1 MYNISFPV
9 LCDSCS
15 KTIYGLV
22 KYCPYCGIA
31 SKLYPETK
39 KTVAAKLEIYDK
51 SGGNAGKE
59 KKRAFFL
66 DNVEDSAAKQNQ
78 YIYDVNKKPVREAS
92 GSDLKEPIFK
102 EESTDKPFPVN
113 SGEVKQEEVGWEKIT
128 GEKNLDES
136 GSEVSSTIKAGK
148 TPLSADETRADI
160 ENEKPQVSK
169 PDLKV
174 NEPAAKSAFTA
185 KSKWIAIAAIIIIAV
200 LSGYLYFRPK
210 DYGRPVTE
218 NKEITKQVARV
229 VALDALRAG
238 TDLSVTFSK
247 LPKVESVL
255 ESAKKLVEI
264 SPRYQDQVDSA
275 QKTVTSAYAKRDK
288 QLLTYI
294 SKMLELKRYK
304 EEQVVYALD
313 LIQNGDITERE
324 KLVARLIK
332 NETNQLFKKG
342 KVDSAKILAEFKDTF
357 NDYAD

>member
-1 MYNISFPV
+1 MSNISFPV

-31 SKLYPETK
+31 SKHYPETK
-39 KTVAAKLEIYDK
+39 KTVFAKLVVSDK
-51 SGGNAGKE
+51 SGGSTERE
-59 KKRAFFL
+59 KKRAFL
-66 DNVEDSAAKQNQ
+66 GDNVETSAAEQNQ
-78 YIYDVNKKPVREAS
+78 YIDDVNKKPVREAS
-92 GSDLKEPIFK
+92 GNDLKEPILK
-102 EESTDKPFPVN
+102 VESTDKSFPVN
-113 SGEVKQEEVGWEKIT
+113 SGEGKKEEVDWKKIT
-128 GEKNLDES
+128 GEINLEES
-136 GSEVSSTIKAGK
+136 GNEVSSVVKAEK
-148 TPLSADETRADI
+148 TALSSGETRSGV
-160 ENEKPQVSK
+160 ENENRQVSR
-169 PDLKV
+169 PDLKI
-174 NEPAAKSAFTA
+174 NEPAVKSAFSA
-185 KSKWIAIAAIIIIAV
+185 KSKWIAIAAIVIVVV

-218 NKEITKQVARV
+218 NKEVTKEVARV

-247 LPKVESVL
+247 LPKLEIVL

-294 SKMLELKRYK
+294 SKMLELKRYR
-304 EEQVVYALD
+304 EDQVVYALD

-342 KVDSAKILAEFKDTF
+342 EVDSTKILAEFKDTF
-357 NDYAD
+357 SDFAD